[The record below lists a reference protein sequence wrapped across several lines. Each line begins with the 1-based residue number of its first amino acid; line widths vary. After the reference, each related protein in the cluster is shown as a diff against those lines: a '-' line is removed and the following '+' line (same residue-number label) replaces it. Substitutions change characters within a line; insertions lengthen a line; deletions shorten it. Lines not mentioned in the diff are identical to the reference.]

1 MTFFGVLRNDEV
13 EDKLNQLSKLEKH
26 LNELQER
33 HDTYV
38 HYQECLQ
45 SLASEITSCDIV

>member
-1 MTFFGVLRNDEV
+1 V
-13 EDKLNQLSKLEKH
+13 EDKLKQLSKLEKY

-38 HYQECLQ
+38 HYQERQ
-45 SLASEITSCDIV
+45 SLASEITSLGGVV